1 MDIWGCRVRGAK
13 AAFLILSVVCVPC
26 VGGAADS
33 SVLSQTDIAAAETLR
48 DRALAGQSRA
58 FDFVSRLTTLFGPRP
73 AGSAA
78 ERDAAQWAADELNR
92 MGFRNVTIE
101 RFPMTA
107 WVRGQES
114 GQIVTPHPQPLVVTA
129 LGGAPP
135 TPETGIEGPVALFA
149 SLDALTNAPAGS
161 LSGKIA
167 VVEQR
172 TPRMQN
178 EDAYRVTAQA
188 RALGPIEA
196 ARRGAIAFLLR
207 SIGTDS
213 HRLAH
218 TGSTH
223 YVDGKVPIPAFALS
237 APDADQ
243 LERLAALKQQV
254 TVRLFSSAH
263 YVPGA
268 TSQNVVA
275 DIPGTDRA
283 GEIVL
288 LGAHLDSWELGTGAV
303 DDGAGDAII
312 VGAAKL
318 IADLPERPRRTIRV
332 VLYGAEEVNEPH
344 QLPLGNR
351 FYILKH
357 GDEIAR
363 HVLTGESD
371 YGADRIYALS
381 LSDKTANSPFGKAV
395 RDVLSPLGILPAS
408 QGPGRGGVDVGPLV
422 EAGVPDFLLEQ
433 DGTRYFDIHHS
444 SDDTLDKIDPE
455 QFNQNVAAWT
465 ALVWLAANSNTDFR
479 RIEKEVQP

>member
-1 MDIWGCRVRGAK
+1 MA
-13 AAFLILSVVCVPC
+13 
-26 VGGAADS
+26 
-33 SVLSQTDIAAAETLR
+33 
-48 DRALAGQSRA
+48 
-58 FDFVSRLTTLFGPRP
+58 
-73 AGSAA
+73 
-78 ERDAAQWAADELNR
+78 
-92 MGFRNVTIE
+92 
-101 RFPMTA
+101 
-107 WVRGQES
+107 
-114 GQIVTPHPQPLVVTA
+114 PHSQPLVVAA

-135 TPETGIEGPVALFA
+135 TPETGIEGPVVLFA
-149 SLDALTNAPAGS
+149 SLDALMSAPAGS
-161 LSGKIA
+161 LCGKIA

-172 TPRMQN
+172 TPRMQD
-178 EDAYRVTAQA
+178 EDAYQVTARA

-196 ARRGAIAFLLR
+196 ARRGAVAFLLR

-243 LERLAALKQQV
+243 LERLAALQRPA

-268 TSQNVVA
+268 MSQNVVA

-288 LGAHLDSWELGTGAV
+288 LGAHLDSWELGTGAI

-332 VLYGAEEVNEPH
+332 VLYGAEEANEPGGR
-344 QLPLGNR
+344 PLGNH
-351 FYILKH
+351 FYVLKH
-357 GDEIAR
+357 SDEIAR

-371 YGADRIYALS
+371 FGADRVYAVS
-381 LSDKTANSPFGKAV
+381 LSDKMANSPFGKAV

-408 QGPGRGGVDVGPLV
+408 KGPGRGGVDVGPLV

-433 DGTRYFDIHHS
+433 DGTRYFDIHHT

-455 QFNQNVAAWT
+455 QLNQNVAAWA
-465 ALVWLAANSNTDFR
+465 ALVWLAADSSTDFR
-479 RIEKEVQP
+479 AIEKEAQP